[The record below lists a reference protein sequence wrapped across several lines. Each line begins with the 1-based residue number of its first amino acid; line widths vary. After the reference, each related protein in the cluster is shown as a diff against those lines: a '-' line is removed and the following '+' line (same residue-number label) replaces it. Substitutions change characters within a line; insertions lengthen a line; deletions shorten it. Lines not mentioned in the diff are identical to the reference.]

1 MWDDIYKPNKA
12 EKHLMDKDPES
23 SRIAIESAYLAQ
35 TIMTLFYFHPWQQHN
50 NGDAFRHCLWSSIIA
65 KRTNSEWALQ
75 WTNAHESEQSS
86 DNKMRLMDEY
96 NNSVGLVY

>member
-35 TIMTLFYFHPWQQHN
+35 TIW
-50 NGDAFRHCLWSSIIA
+50 LWLSP
-65 KRTNSEWALQ
+65 
-75 WTNAHESEQSS
+75 
-86 DNKMRLMDEY
+86 
-96 NNSVGLVY
+96 